1 MDSPDRGFTDG
12 KPPLRERERHK
23 IKYRPQSWSCGVRE
37 RKEALSSAPSP
48 APRVVPSISQLAE
61 LPLRPHQSQTLRI
74 LHGRINLGIFHSMMD
89 VTALGATFDVYFQ
102 RPAIKDWQI
111 MKTEIDTCVSD
122 AAIDSM
128 RGLQTCTLLLI
139 WLKRGWTGRWCTDWF
154 RGVVH
159 TKKIPVHP
167 QNKIRKILKK

>member
-1 MDSPDRGFTDG
+1 
-12 KPPLRERERHK
+12 
-23 IKYRPQSWSCGVRE
+23 
-37 RKEALSSAPSP
+37 
-48 APRVVPSISQLAE
+48 
-61 LPLRPHQSQTLRI
+61 
-74 LHGRINLGIFHSMMD
+74 MMD

-139 WLKRGWTGRWCTDWF
+139 WLKGG
-154 RGVVH
+154 
-159 TKKIPVHP
+159 
-167 QNKIRKILKK
+167 